1 MKSIVIKSIEYNGKN
16 YFYRNNNFKNGV
28 NIVLGENKHGKTT
41 FTYLIMYA
49 LGIQVSAFT
58 DEKSQTLDEVFK
70 DTENYISMTVIIDG
84 SCYTFKRKIKENI
97 IRIIQENDVTVLPI
111 DRKNSLF
118 NNIDK
123 TFSDWLLEKL
133 DIGLIR
139 VENIF
144 SSEHYLNFDDLFRFS
159 YYDQET
165 NKNQMISDF
174 GTGKNFLKKSP
185 QMKKFIFEYLLSY
198 SNHEYYFQQK
208 EVKKIQKLLKEKKD
222 ELDFEYKLQNL
233 IRQGEQKNNTDEDIL
248 LDRISDL
255 ETKKKTLLNYS
266 TMVEGKKDYLNDLN
280 EQLETIQIGLMDKK
294 EKNRRL
300 KLELYNARK
309 INQIEKKEI
318 KSLEILSTVPNLCGN
333 LDEVCP
339 VCGHKVSNNIE
350 NENLN
355 IYHFKYSNEDYID
368 ILKSKVSSNKTT
380 EMVIEDLKEEIEYNN
395 ETIKIKEKA
404 INDITRKIKLIH
416 SEITDCDIEKSVM
429 EMNQEIDLLTQTYSR
444 IEEINKEQVK
454 IENIKEKIESLEK
467 TLGTKKE
474 KLRKLE
480 FEKYNILQT
489 HITRFEEIFN
499 DYLDNYFKLIGEK
512 YDYKMFLNKDYIP
525 ISGKYQSHSTMTEI
539 KIFFYLTMLKYSM
552 ENNCINYPK
561 LLIIDTIKDHGLDNK
576 RLEEILAKVFEFDNM
591 ECQIIMTSGY
601 EEFNQFIVEKKKM
614 IIERIGYNKLLKRKR
629 ECKI

>member
-1 MKSIVIKSIEYNGKN
+1 MKSIIIKSIEYNGKN
-16 YFYRNNNFKNGV
+16 YFYKNDNFKNGV

-49 LGIQVSAFT
+49 LGIQVPSFT
-58 DEKSQTLDEVFK
+58 DGKSQTLDEVFK
-70 DTENYISMTVIIDG
+70 DTENHISMTVIIDC
-84 SCYTFKRKIKENI
+84 SCYIFKRKIKENV
-97 IRIIQENDVTVLPI
+97 IRIIKENDVTVLPI

-118 NNIDK
+118 NNIGK

-174 GTGKNFLKKSP
+174 GTGNNLLKKSP
-185 QMKKFIFEYLLSY
+185 LMKKFIFEYLLSY

-208 EVKKIQKLLKEKKD
+208 KVKKIEKLLKEKKD
-222 ELDFEYKLQNL
+222 ELNFEYKLQNL
-233 IRQGEQKNNTDEDIL
+233 IRKSEQKINTNEAEL

-255 ETKKKTLLNYS
+255 EANKKTLLNYS
-266 TMVEGKKDYLNDLN
+266 TMVDGKKDYLNHLN
-280 EQLETIQIGLMDKK
+280 EQLEIIQTGLMDKK
-294 EKNRRL
+294 EKNRKF
-300 KLELYNARK
+300 KLQLNNARR
-309 INQIEKKEI
+309 INKIEKKEI
-318 KSLEILSTVPNLCGN
+318 KSLELLSTVPNLCGN

-339 VCGHKVSNNIE
+339 VCGHRVSNEIE

-368 ILKSKVSSNKTT
+368 ILKSKISSNKTT
-380 EMVIEDLKEEIEYNN
+380 EMVIEDLKEEIEGNN
-395 ETIKIKEKA
+395 EIIIIKEKK
-404 INDITRKIKLIH
+404 INDITKKIKLIH

-429 EMNQEIDLLTQTYSR
+429 EMNQEIDFLTQTYSR
-444 IEEINKEQVK
+444 IKEINKEQVK
-454 IENIKEKIESLEK
+454 IKNIEEDIESL
-467 TLGTKKE
+467 TKKIGE
-474 KLRKLE
+474 NKERLRKLE
-480 FEKYNILQT
+480 FEKYNKLQT
-489 HITRFEEIFN
+489 HINRFEEIFN
-499 DYLDNYFKLIGEK
+499 DYLDNYFKSIAEK

-552 ENNCINYPK
+552 ENNYINYPK
-561 LLIIDTIKDHGLDNK
+561 LLIIDTINDNGLDNK

-591 ECQIIMTSGY
+591 ECQIIMTCGY
-601 EEFNQFIVEKKKM
+601 EEFSRFTVEKEEL
-614 IIERIGYNKLLKRKR
+614 IIERIGNNKLLKRK
-629 ECKI
+629 